1 MIGLRFFSVYGPFG
15 RPDMAYYSFT
25 KSISKS
31 KEIKIYNLGD
41 MYRDMTYIDDIID
54 GTIGSLNLIKT
65 IDEPGNTL
73 INLGN
78 EQPIKTIDL
87 LREIEKKLN
96 IDAKIRYENSAY
108 ESKYTHADIKKA
120 QTLFGYMPKF
130 NLDEGLSRF
139 IKWYKDYEHLH

>member
-1 MIGLRFFSVYGPFG
+1 
-15 RPDMAYYSFT
+15 MAYYSFT
-25 KSISKS
+25 KSITKS

-65 IDEPGNTL
+65 IDKPGNTL

-87 LREIEKKLN
+87 LRKLKKN
-96 IDAKIRYENSAY
+96 
-108 ESKYTHADIKKA
+108 
-120 QTLFGYMPKF
+120 
-130 NLDEGLSRF
+130 
-139 IKWYKDYEHLH
+139 